1 MKTKAEFIAYL
12 SKEELDW
19 IGKGSLSEVL
29 ILYRVW
35 GKNLFKCIFV
45 SGAGVGR
52 YQSERNGCVAST
64 GECVDSVL
72 TSALEACFLE

>member
-19 IGKGSLSEVL
+19 IGKGSLSEVV

-35 GKNLFKCIFV
+35 GEEFIQVCICFRGR
-45 SGAGVGR
+45 SG
-52 YQSERNGCVAST
+52 
-64 GECVDSVL
+64 
-72 TSALEACFLE
+72 